1 MSAGTTHRA
10 EKALS
15 AMAAAENP
23 FLLDTGAWVAV
34 RRRRFAERFALW
46 GVLAGGLI
54 IAGVVVW
61 LGFSLVDKLT
71 SRSSAAATA
80 KVEVAVP
87 APPVTQTPLVI
98 WNGVGADGTA
108 AEAARQLM
116 LKEYPIV
123 SVGDAPDHSYMRTYV
138 MYKGND
144 PAGKSAANDLIKRM
158 HLDNAV
164 AQPMDGVRKDQLGDA
179 RLLMIVADPLTSH

>member
-116 LKEYPIV
+116 LKKYPIV

>member
-1 MSAGTTHRA
+1 
-10 EKALS
+10 
-15 AMAAAENP
+15 MAAAENP

-46 GVLAGGLI
+46 GLVAGGLVLL
-54 IAGVVVW
+54 AVVAW
-61 LGFSLVDKLT
+61 LGFSLVGKLT
-71 SRSSAAATA
+71 HASSSTA
-80 KVEVAVP
+80 PTKAEVAVP
-87 APPVTQTPLVI
+87 APPITQTPLVV

-116 LKEYPIV
+116 LKKYPIV

-164 AQPMDGVRKDQLGDA
+164 AQPMDGVRKDQLAGA

>member
-71 SRSSAAATA
+71 NRSSAAATT